1 MNLIEEAE
9 RLKYEIIYN
18 HHYDKCF
25 RGDREIYD
33 RFWERI
39 NKLYQYRDLY
49 NNANKIKNEIIQQY
63 YYRENTKKEFEKQK
77 IIKKKEYENKKIKY
91 KNEENNQKI
100 DYENKLQSIINNY
113 NNECLKENN
122 LIIQLEKDISNLEE
136 EIKLL
141 EEKVQDEINLKKIE
155 ALNKINNKFKIEK
168 IKYENEKAIEKKKE
182 SEFEIEKKNLKVKKK
197 LK

>member
-18 HHYDKCF
+18 HHYDKWF

-77 IIKKKEYENKKIKY
+77 IIKKKNMKIK
-91 KNEENNQKI
+91 K
-100 DYENKLQSIINNY
+100 
-113 NNECLKENN
+113 
-122 LIIQLEKDISNLEE
+122 
-136 EIKLL
+136 
-141 EEKVQDEINLKKIE
+141 
-155 ALNKINNKFKIEK
+155 
-168 IKYENEKAIEKKKE
+168 
-182 SEFEIEKKNLKVKKK
+182 
-197 LK
+197 